1 MSSPIIP
8 SPTQEKQLEAEPSIF
23 AEEDLPQ
30 EVAGRSLSQI
40 AWSRVRR
47 DKPAMVALGFILFV
61 TLIAVFAPVVTG
73 LVGVSTA
80 QPDETQLPLLI
91 SDQTGGLPKG
101 WTTDCAKGFSGFR
114 FSCSGISLDHPFGV
128 EPGTGRDLFAMLV
141 FGSRISLVIA
151 TFSTI
156 FVVAIG
162 LVLGTMAGYLGGWF
176 DGVLGRIMDLLLS
189 FPTLLMLLVLT
200 PVFIERMANMGALSL
215 TGNTARVVYMITF
228 FALFSWPY
236 LARIIRG
243 QVISLREREF
253 VESARA
259 MGASSRRIIFK
270 ELIPNLW
277 APILVYS
284 SLLLPSFIAFEAALS
299 YLGVG
304 VEPPSTTWG
313 KMLGDSV
320 SYFAVMPLYLFIPGV
335 YLFLVVL
342 AFNILGDAV
351 RDALDPRAGRV

>member
-8 SPTQEKQLEAEPSIF
+8 SPAEESILEAPH
-23 AEEDLPQ
+23 DLPPQ
-30 EVAGRSLSQI
+30 EAEQEIAGRSLSRI
-40 AWSRVRR
+40 AWTRVRR
-47 DKPAMVALGFILFV
+47 DTPAMVSLGFIIFV
-61 TLIAVFAPVVTG
+61 IAIAVFAGPVTAA
-73 LVGVSTA
+73 LGVSTA
-80 QPDETQLPLLI
+80 QPGGDDLQALVSDE
-91 SDQTGGLPKG
+91 SGGLPVG
-101 WTTDCAKGFSGFR
+101 WTPACAEGLGGFR
-114 FSCSGISLDHPFGV
+114 FSCSGISLSHPFGV
-128 EPGTGRDLFAMLV
+128 EPQTGRDIFAMLA

-151 TFSTI
+151 TISTF
-156 FVVAIG
+156 FVITIG
-162 LVLGTMAGYLGGWF
+162 LILGTIAGYLGGGF
-176 DGVLGRIMDLLLS
+176 DAVLGRVMDLLLS

-200 PVFIERMANMGALSL
+200 PVFLDRMANMGALSL
-215 TGNTARVVYMITF
+215 TGNSARIVYMITF

-236 LARIIRG
+236 LARIVRG

-259 MGASSRRIIFK
+259 MGSSSRRIIFK

-277 APILVYS
+277 APILVYA

-320 SYFAVMPLYLFIPGV
+320 AFFAVMPMYLFIPGT

-342 AFNILGDAV
+342 AFNIFGDAV

>member
-8 SPTQEKQLEAEPSIF
+8 SP
-23 AEEDLPQ
+23 AEEKILESSSSVLTPEEPEA

-47 DKPAMVALGFILFV
+47 DKPAMVALGFIVFV
-61 TLIAVFAPVVTG
+61 IAVAAFAPLVTKA
-73 LVGVSTA
+73 VGVTTD
-80 QPDETQLPLLI
+80 QPFGDDLTRVI
-91 SDQTGGLPKG
+91 SDESGGLPVG
-101 WTTDCAKGFSGFR
+101 WTPSCAEGMGGFK
-114 FSCSGISLDHPFGV
+114 FSCSGISLEHPFGV
-128 EPGTGRDLFAMLV
+128 EPQTGRDIFAMLV
-141 FGSRISLVIA
+141 YGSRISLLIATVSTVLVIA
-151 TFSTI
+151 
-156 FVVAIG
+156 IG
-162 LVLGTMAGYLGGWF
+162 MVLGTVAGYLGGWF
-176 DGVLGRIMDLLLS
+176 DGVLGRVMDLLLS

-200 PVFIERMANMGALSL
+200 PVFLDRMANAGALSM

-236 LARIIRG
+236 LARIVRG
-243 QVISLREREF
+243 QVIGLREREF

-259 MGASSRRIIFK
+259 MGSSSRRIVFK

-277 APILVYS
+277 APILVYA

-320 SYFAVMPLYLFIPGV
+320 SYFAVIPWYLFIPGT
-335 YLFLVVL
+335 YLFMVVL
-342 AFNILGDAV
+342 AFNIFGDAV

>member
-1 MSSPIIP
+1 VSSPIIP
-8 SPTQEKQLEAEPSIF
+8 SPAEETLLAAEPGIL
-23 AEEDLPQ
+23 DLPEEKRE
-30 EVAGRSLSQI
+30 EVAGRSLRSM
-40 AWSRVRR
+40 AWGRLRR
-47 DKPAMVALGFILFV
+47 DKGAMISLAVILFV
-61 TLIAVFAPVVTG
+61 VLVAVFA
-73 LVGVSTA
+73 GVITKVMGVDTQYPTEA
-80 QPDETQLPLLI
+80 QLAKLI
-91 SDQTGGLPKG
+91 STENGGMPAG
-101 WTTDCAKGFSGFR
+101 WTPTCAKGFQGFA
-114 FSCSGISLDHPFGV
+114 FSCSGISLQHPFGV
-128 EPGTGRDLFAMLV
+128 EPGSGRDLFAMLI
-141 FGSRISLVIA
+141 FGSRISLFVA
-151 TFSTI
+151 TLSTI
-156 FVVAIG
+156 FVVVFG

-176 DGVLGRIMDLLLS
+176 DATLGRVMDLLLS

-200 PVFIERMANMGALSL
+200 PVFVDRLQKRGLQ
-215 TGNTARVVYMITF
+215 GNQARIVYMIVF

-304 VEPPSTTWG
+304 VAPPSTTWG
-313 KMLGDSV
+313 RMLGDSV
-320 SYFAVMPLYLFIPGV
+320 SYFTVMPWYLFIPGM
-335 YLFLVVL
+335 YLFIVVL
-342 AFNILGDAV
+342 AFNVFGDAV

>member
-1 MSSPIIP
+1 VSSPIIP
-8 SPTQEKQLEAEPSIF
+8 SPAEETLLAAEPGVLDVPEEKQ
-23 AEEDLPQ
+23 Q
-30 EVAGRSLSQI
+30 EVAGRSLRQL
-40 AWSRVRR
+40 AWTRLRR
-47 DKPAMVALGFILFV
+47 DKGAMAAAGFILFV
-61 TLIAVFAPVVTG
+61 VLVAVFAGVITKVM
-73 LVGVSTA
+73 GVSTQYPTEA
-80 QPDETQLPLLI
+80 ELAKLI
-91 SDQTGGLPKG
+91 SQENGGMPAG
-101 WTTDCAKGFSGFR
+101 WTPTCAKGLQGFA
-114 FSCSGISLDHPFGV
+114 FSCSGISLQHPFGV
-128 EPGTGRDLFAMLV
+128 EPGSGRDLFAMLI
-141 FGSRISLVIA
+141 FGSRISLFVA
-151 TFSTI
+151 TVSTI
-156 FVVAIG
+156 FVVVFG
-162 LVLGTMAGYLGGWF
+162 LILGTMAGYLGGWF
-176 DGVLGRIMDLLLS
+176 DASLGRVMDLLLS

-200 PVFIERMANMGALSL
+200 PVFVDRLQRNFNLQ
-215 TGNTARVVYMITF
+215 GNQARIIYMVVF

-259 MGASSRRIIFK
+259 MGAGSRRIIFK

-304 VEPPSTTWG
+304 VAPPSTTWG
-313 KMLGDSV
+313 RMLGDSV
-320 SYFAVMPLYLFIPGV
+320 SYFAVMPWYLFIPGM

-342 AFNILGDAV
+342 AFNVFGDAV

>member
-1 MSSPIIP
+1 M
-8 SPTQEKQLEAEPSIF
+8 PTPAEETLLAAEPGVLDVPEEKQK
-23 AEEDLPQ
+23 
-30 EVAGRSLSQI
+30 EVAGRSLRQL
-40 AWSRVRR
+40 AWSRLRR
-47 DKPAMVALGFILFV
+47 DRGAMISAIFILFV
-61 TLIAVFAPVVTG
+61 VFVAVFASPITR
-73 LVGVSTA
+73 LMGVSTA
-80 QPDETQLPLLI
+80 QPNGAQLAKLI
-91 SDQTGGLPKG
+91 SSQNGGMPAG
-101 WTTDCAKGFSGFR
+101 WTTSCAHGLQGFK
-114 FSCSGISLDHPFGV
+114 FSCSGISLQHPFGV
-128 EPGTGRDLFAMLV
+128 EPGTGRDLFAMLI
-141 FGSRISLVIA
+141 FGSRISLFVA
-151 TFSTI
+151 TVSTI
-156 FVVAIG
+156 FVVVFG

-176 DGVLGRIMDLLLS
+176 DGVLGRVMDLLLS

-200 PVFIERMANMGALSL
+200 PVFVDRLEKRGLQ
-215 TGNTARVVYMITF
+215 GNQARVVYMIVF

-304 VEPPSTTWG
+304 VAPPSTTWG
-313 KMLGDSV
+313 RMLGDSV
-320 SYFAVMPLYLFIPGV
+320 SYFAVMPWYLFIPGT

-342 AFNILGDAV
+342 AFNVFGDAV